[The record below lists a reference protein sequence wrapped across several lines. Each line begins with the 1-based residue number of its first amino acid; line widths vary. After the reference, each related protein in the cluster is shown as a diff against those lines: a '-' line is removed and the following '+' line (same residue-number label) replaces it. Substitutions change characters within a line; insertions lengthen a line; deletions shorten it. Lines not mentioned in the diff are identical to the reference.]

1 MKILVPII
9 GFGTAGG
16 YRVLSEL
23 ANHWLRD
30 GHQVDFLV
38 DERSS
43 DPYFPTSAK
52 ICRFDRQGRLLSHQA
67 GERRTEFSSNGNAA
81 SIYFGMW
88 RALRRI
94 ASGYDVILAN
104 HSLTA
109 FPVAFSK
116 ARKASKYY
124 YVQAYEPE
132 YYALEKGRKARVLE
146 WLSMLSYRLNLKQIA
161 NAPIYID
168 YRDISAQ
175 HWIPPGVD
183 ESIFHRRSFISDFTL
198 RKPLVIGTI
207 GRKEASKGTRYVLEA
222 FEKLALIDPDVQLK
236 VAFGNL
242 PENWKHD
249 RAKIVVPNGDH
260 ELADYYRSVDILIAP
275 GTVQLGACHYPVLEA
290 MSCGTPV
297 ITTGYLPASKENSWI
312 VPVADSDAIVS
323 SVLEISSSSRIDVLK
338 KLDLAAEAISS
349 FHWKNVSRRF
359 IDLFECR

>member
-1 MKILVPII
+1 MKILIPII
-9 GFGTAGG
+9 GFGAAGG

-23 ANHWLRD
+23 ANHWMMD

-43 DPYFPTSAK
+43 DPYFPTCAK
-52 ICRFDRQGRLLSHQA
+52 IHHFDRQGRLLSHQDGA
-67 GERRTEFSSNGNAA
+67 RRKGFSSSGNAA

-94 ASGYDVILAN
+94 AFEYDVILAN

-116 ARKASKYY
+116 AGKARKYY

-132 YYALEKGRKARVLE
+132 YYALERGRKARVLE
-146 WLSMLSYRLNLKQIA
+146 RLSTLSYRLNLRQIA
-161 NAPIYID
+161 NAPIYVD
-168 YRDISAQ
+168 YRDIRAR

-183 ESIFHRRSFISDFTL
+183 KSIFHRRDSISDFNL

-222 FEKLALIDPDVQLK
+222 FEKLALIDSEIQLK
-236 VAFGNL
+236 VAYGNL
-242 PENWKHD
+242 PENWKHE
-249 RAKIVVPNGDH
+249 RAKVVVPNSDR
-260 ELADYYRSVDILIAP
+260 ELADYYRSIDILIAP

-297 ITTGYLPASKENSWI
+297 VTTGYLPASNENSWI
-312 VPVADSDAIVS
+312 VPIADSDAIVS
-323 SVLEISSSSRIDVLK
+323 SVLEISASPRIDVLT
-338 KLDLAAEAISS
+338 KLDLAAAAISS
-349 FHWKNVSRRF
+349 FYWENISRRF
-359 IDLFECR
+359 IDLFEN